1 MKKFTALM
9 LALVFTLT
17 VFVGC
22 TAQPAAP
29 EVPETPAVSDADTA
43 VDKGEVINLGGL
55 TGPTTMGM
63 VKLLSDNEAGSA
75 ANDYNLTLAGS
86 ADILT
91 PMLINGELDIAAV
104 PANLASVLYNR
115 TEGKVSVLAIN
126 TLGVLYIVEKGD
138 SITTLED
145 LKGKKIYA
153 TGQSAAPEY
162 AIRYVLSQNGIDPD
176 NDVTLEFYPEPA
188 EVVSLMATDE
198 TAVAMLPQP
207 YVTVAKGKVEGLRVV
222 LDITEEW
229 NKLGADS
236 ECLTGVV
243 VAQKQFI
250 EENPEQVARFLE
262 EYKASIE
269 YTNANVAE
277 AAALCEHF
285 EVIKAAVAEKAI
297 PECNI
302 VYIDGAEMKTALSGY
317 LTVLHEQNPKSVGG
331 ALPADDFYY
340 VG

>member
-1 MKKFTALM
+1 MKKLTALV
-9 LALVFTLT
+9 LALVLALT
-17 VFVGC
+17 VFAGC
-22 TAQPAAP
+22 TAEPAAP

-43 VDKGEVINLGGL
+43 VDKGVVINLGGL

-63 VKLLSDNEAGSA
+63 VKLLGDNEAGNA

-138 SITTLED
+138 SINTLED

-162 AIRYVLSQNGIDPD
+162 ALRHVLTQNGIDPD
-176 NDVTLEFYPEPA
+176 NDVTIEFYPEPA
-188 EVVSLMATDE
+188 EVVSLMAADE
-198 TAVAMLPQP
+198 TAIAMLPQP

-229 NKLGADS
+229 NKLGTDS

-250 EENPEQVARFLE
+250 DEHPEQVARFLE

-269 YTNANVAE
+269 YTNSNVAE
-277 AAALCEHF
+277 AAALCEQF

-302 VYIDGAEMKTALSGY
+302 VYIDGAEMQTALAGY
-317 LTVLHEQNPKSVGG
+317 LNVLHEQNPKSVGG

-340 VG
+340 VS